1 MLCSARSRA
10 LLVMAI
16 PMVFASL
23 AGAADSF
30 TVYTGT
36 YPLQYFAE
44 RIAGEHA
51 AVVFPAPA
59 DVDPAFWTPDH
70 RTIAAYQQADLILL
84 NGAGYEKWASKVSLP
99 QARVVDTS
107 RGFRDRY
114 ILADEKVTH
123 SHGAGGEH
131 EHSNIAFTTWLD
143 LSLAQEQARAIA
155 KALEREVPNAA
166 STFRRNLAALES
178 ELSDLDKRLREIG
191 NRDPSKPLVGSHPV
205 YQYLAKRYALNVRYV
220 HWEPDEIPSA
230 VQWQE
235 LKEVLA
241 SHPAKAILWEEEPR
255 AEVSAQLQD
264 LGLRSVVFNPCASTP
279 RQGSFLEVIQ
289 MNIEHMDAAY

>member
-1 MLCSARSRA
+1 
-10 LLVMAI
+10 MAI

-30 TVYTGT
+30 TVYTSN
-36 YPLQYFAE
+36 YPLRYFAE

-70 RTIAAYQQADLILL
+70 RTIADYQQADLILL

-107 RGFRDRY
+107 KGFRDRY
-114 ILADEKVTH
+114 ILVDEKVTH

-131 EHSNIAFTTWLD
+131 EHSNVAFTTWLD

-155 KALEREVPNAA
+155 KALERKVPSAA
-166 STFRRNLAALES
+166 STFRENLAALEDD
-178 ELSDLDKRLREIG
+178 LSVLDKRLRDIG
-191 NRDPSKPLVGSHPV
+191 NRNPSKPLVGSHPV
-205 YQYLAKRYALNVRYV
+205 YQYLSRRYALNVRYM
-220 HWEPDEIPSA
+220 HWEPDEVPSVA
-230 VQWQE
+230 QWQE

-241 SHPAKAILWEEEPR
+241 SHPAKAMLWEGEPR
-255 AEVSAQLQD
+255 ADVGAQLQD
-264 LGLRSVVFNPCASTP
+264 LGLRSVVFNPCAGTP
-279 RQGSFLEVIQ
+279 SRGDFLEVMQ
-289 MNIEHMDAAY
+289 TNVARLQAVY